1 MTSPLGA
8 GAPVICDLDGVIW
21 LSLHAIAGS
30 ADSIARLRAS
40 GHRVLFVTNNSSLMR
55 EDVEAALQKVGVP
68 AVGDVLTSAMA
79 AARLVEAG
87 ERAVVVGGPGILQAL
102 GGRGVEIVADGP
114 ADAVL
119 VGFTR
124 DFDYDALRRANAAV
138 RGGARLIGTNDDA
151 TYPTPDGPIP
161 GGGALLA
168 AVVTASGQRPV
179 VAGKPYQPMA
189 DLVRAHL
196 EGGPGGGLEGG
207 VMIGDRQETDG
218 DFAGRLGVRFGL
230 VRSGV
235 TPSGAVVDPPPAFDA
250 PDLAALVDLLLAG

>member
-1 MTSPLGA
+1 MTTP
-8 GAPVICDLDGVIW
+8 PI
-21 LSLHAIAGS
+21 
-30 ADSIARLRAS
+30 
-40 GHRVLFVTNNSSLMR
+40 
-55 EDVEAALQKVGVP
+55 
-68 AVGDVLTSAMA
+68 
-79 AARLVEAG
+79 
-87 ERAVVVGGPGILQAL
+87 
-102 GGRGVEIVADGP
+102 
-114 ADAVL
+114 
-119 VGFTR
+119 
-124 DFDYDALRRANAAV
+124 
-138 RGGARLIGTNDDA
+138 
-151 TYPTPDGPIP
+151 PTPDGPIP

-196 EGGPGGGLEGG
+196 DGGPGGGLDGG

-250 PDLAALVDLLLAG
+250 PDLAALVDLLLGG

>member
-1 MTSPLGA
+1 
-8 GAPVICDLDGVIW
+8 
-21 LSLHAIAGS
+21 
-30 ADSIARLRAS
+30 
-40 GHRVLFVTNNSSLMR
+40 MR

-179 VAGKPYQPMA
+179 VAGKPYRPWPISCGPISREGPA
-189 DLVRAHL
+189 EGWRA
-196 EGGPGGGLEGG
+196 G
-207 VMIGDRQETDG
+207 
-218 DFAGRLGVRFGL
+218 
-230 VRSGV
+230 
-235 TPSGAVVDPPPAFDA
+235 
-250 PDLAALVDLLLAG
+250 